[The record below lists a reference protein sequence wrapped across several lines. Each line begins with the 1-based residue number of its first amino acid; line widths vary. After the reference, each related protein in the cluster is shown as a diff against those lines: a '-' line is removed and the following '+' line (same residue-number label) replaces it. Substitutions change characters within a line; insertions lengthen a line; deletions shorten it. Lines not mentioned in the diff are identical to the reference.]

1 MKKVRAAPRGEGP
14 QLFIADQ
21 IAEGAVAFLK
31 TEYSYLVP
39 FVVICAAFI
48 VGILEGQSGSPVD
61 YSSNKGGWQTTVC
74 FLSGASLS
82 ALAGWMGMKI
92 ATETNVKTMQA
103 AKESL
108 NSALKIAFA
117 GGAVMG
123 FYVVALG
130 ILGLVVL
137 FYAFSMGQDNA
148 PRDGTTFDPDM
159 RDAIRYLSGFGFGA
173 SSIALFARVAGGIY
187 TKAADVGAD
196 LVGKVESDIPED
208 DPRNPATVADN
219 VGDNVGDVAGMG
231 ADLFESFVGSI
242 IACASLASSHAE
254 IALPFWVAGFG
265 ILAAAIGFWTVSTKD
280 DADQSEL
287 LHALHRGVY
296 SSSILVIVFTIIS
309 VEILFS
315 GSKLGYKF
323 FACVLIGLIAG
334 ILVGEATEYCTSY
347 AYTPVRSITHAGS
360 AGGAATVI
368 IQGLGI
374 GMISVFPP
382 TIVIVLTILSTFVIG
397 GLYGIAI
404 SAVGMLSTLGVTL
417 ATDAYGPVADNAGG
431 IAEMSP
437 DVEDYVRERTDKLD
451 ALGNTT
457 AATGKGFAI
466 GSAVLTALSM
476 MNAFVKNVPF
486 GGNCASKWNGEDKF
500 CLDGET
506 PKPFC
511 LAENMLL
518 TDPYVLSGIILGA
531 MLPFLFAALTMLSVR
546 KAAGAIIVEVQRQ
559 FRTIPGLLEGK
570 EGVVCDHMACV
581 ESCTK
586 SSINEML
593 LPGIIAVFTPISI
606 GLLVGAKCLGGLL
619 AGSIASGFM
628 LAVMMSNAG
637 GAWDNCKKY
646 IENEKVYGGKKS
658 DTHKACVVGDTVG
671 DPFKDTS
678 GPALNI
684 LIKLMTVF
692 SLTLAPVFRDDW
704 ETYQYGLIVFAVEI
718 LLVALAYWWVWI
730 KNGEEVFTPND
741 AKHNKTTSD

>member
-31 TEYSYLVP
+31 TEYTYLLP

-61 YSSNKGGWQTTVC
+61 YSDNKGGWQTTVC

-148 PRDGTTFDPDM
+148 LRLNEDGSTFDPDM
-159 RDAIRYLSGFGFGA
+159 KDAIRYLSGFGFGA

-231 ADLFESFVGSI
+231 ADLLESFVGSI

-296 SSSILVIVFTIIS
+296 SSSILVIRRIS
-309 VEILFS
+309 
-315 GSKLGYKF
+315 LGYITIYKT
-323 FACVLIGLIAG
+323 CLI
-334 ILVGEATEYCTSY
+334 EKRPNCSSCK
-347 AYTPVRSITHAGS
+347 R
-360 AGGAATVI
+360 
-368 IQGLGI
+368 
-374 GMISVFPP
+374 
-382 TIVIVLTILSTFVIG
+382 ILSR
-397 GLYGIAI
+397 
-404 SAVGMLSTLGVTL
+404 L
-417 ATDAYGPVADNAGG
+417 A
-431 IAEMSP
+431 S
-437 DVEDYVRERTDKLD
+437 
-451 ALGNTT
+451 
-457 AATGKGFAI
+457 
-466 GSAVLTALSM
+466 
-476 MNAFVKNVPF
+476 
-486 GGNCASKWNGEDKF
+486 C
-500 CLDGET
+500 
-506 PKPFC
+506 C
-511 LAENMLL
+511 LARN
-518 TDPYVLSGIILGA
+518 
-531 MLPFLFAALTMLSVR
+531 
-546 KAAGAIIVEVQRQ
+546 
-559 FRTIPGLLEGK
+559 
-570 EGVVCDHMACV
+570 
-581 ESCTK
+581 
-586 SSINEML
+586 
-593 LPGIIAVFTPISI
+593 
-606 GLLVGAKCLGGLL
+606 
-619 AGSIASGFM
+619 
-628 LAVMMSNAG
+628 
-637 GAWDNCKKY
+637 
-646 IENEKVYGGKKS
+646 
-658 DTHKACVVGDTVG
+658 
-671 DPFKDTS
+671 
-678 GPALNI
+678 
-684 LIKLMTVF
+684 
-692 SLTLAPVFRDDW
+692 
-704 ETYQYGLIVFAVEI
+704 
-718 LLVALAYWWVWI
+718 
-730 KNGEEVFTPND
+730 
-741 AKHNKTTSD
+741 

>member
-1 MKKVRAAPRGEGP
+1 MAVFDADKDISPGIVVSVPFFGGILALLMIGVLMKKVRAAPRGEGP

-61 YSSNKGGWQTTVC
+61 YSDNKGGWQTTVC

-148 PRDGTTFDPDM
+148 PEDGTTFDPDM

-265 ILAAAIGFWTVSTKD
+265 ILAATIGFWTVSTKD

-296 SSSILVIVFTIIS
+296 SSSILVIVFDYLRRNFVQRFQVGLQVLRLCPHRS
-309 VEILFS
+309 HR
-315 GSKLGYKF
+315 GY
-323 FACVLIGLIAG
+323 LSRRSHG
-334 ILVGEATEYCTSY
+334 ILHVLRVHSGQ
-347 AYTPVRSITHAGS
+347 IHHARRFCGWCRDCHHPRF
-360 AGGAATVI
+360 GHWYD
-368 IQGLGI
+368 LCL
-374 GMISVFPP
+374 P
-382 TIVIVLTILSTFVIG
+382 
-397 GLYGIAI
+397 
-404 SAVGMLSTLGVTL
+404 
-417 ATDAYGPVADNAGG
+417 ADH
-431 IAEMSP
+431 
-437 DVEDYVRERTDKLD
+437 RHRLD
-451 ALGNTT
+451 
-457 AATGKGFAI
+457 
-466 GSAVLTALSM
+466 
-476 MNAFVKNVPF
+476 
-486 GGNCASKWNGEDKF
+486 
-500 CLDGET
+500 
-506 PKPFC
+506 
-511 LAENMLL
+511 
-518 TDPYVLSGIILGA
+518 
-531 MLPFLFAALTMLSVR
+531 
-546 KAAGAIIVEVQRQ
+546 
-559 FRTIPGLLEGK
+559 
-570 EGVVCDHMACV
+570 
-581 ESCTK
+581 
-586 SSINEML
+586 
-593 LPGIIAVFTPISI
+593 
-606 GLLVGAKCLGGLL
+606 
-619 AGSIASGFM
+619 
-628 LAVMMSNAG
+628 
-637 GAWDNCKKY
+637 
-646 IENEKVYGGKKS
+646 
-658 DTHKACVVGDTVG
+658 
-671 DPFKDTS
+671 DPFH
-678 GPALNI
+678 LC
-684 LIKLMTVF
+684 
-692 SLTLAPVFRDDW
+692 
-704 ETYQYGLIVFAVEI
+704 
-718 LLVALAYWWVWI
+718 YWWLVRHRHLRCWYVI
-730 KNGEEVFTPND
+730 HAWRHTRD
-741 AKHNKTTSD
+741 